1 MFYLPIPCHKTMG
14 LVELPEDGEDIAKHS
29 KLVKSNIKVWNI
41 LNNYM
46 IPFNM

>member
-1 MFYLPIPCHKTMG
+1 MG
-14 LVELPEDGEDIAKHS
+14 LVELPKDGEDIAKHS
-29 KLVKSNIKVWNI
+29 KLVKSIKVWNI